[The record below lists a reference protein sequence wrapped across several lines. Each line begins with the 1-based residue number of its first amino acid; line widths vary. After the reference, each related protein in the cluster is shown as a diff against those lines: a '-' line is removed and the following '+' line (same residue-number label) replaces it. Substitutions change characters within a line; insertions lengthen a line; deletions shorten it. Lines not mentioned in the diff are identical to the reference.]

1 MIICFENVPTVLKHL
16 NDTLQTTD
24 LKENKLFDFKFSE
37 KLNSFPAP
45 PRLPSQIYRQMY
57 EQLEKLTERLLA
69 KLPPSN
75 LVNTISQLVF

>member
-45 PRLPSQIYRQMY
+45 PRLPSQMYRQMY
-57 EQLEKLTERLLA
+57 GTLGKLTEGLLA
-69 KLPPSN
+69 KPLHPSN
-75 LVNTISQLVF
+75 FYQIF